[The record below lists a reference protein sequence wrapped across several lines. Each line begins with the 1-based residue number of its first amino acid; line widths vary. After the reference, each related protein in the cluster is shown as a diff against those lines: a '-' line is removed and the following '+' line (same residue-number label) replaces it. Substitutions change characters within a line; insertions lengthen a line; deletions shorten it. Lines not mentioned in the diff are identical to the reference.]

1 MNFLKKLFNGTL
13 LQDIINNF
21 DPYQINEMTRL
32 ELTKEKIKKETKNA
46 TMGKN

>member
-1 MNFLKKLFNGTL
+1 MKKLNLMNFLKKLFNGTL

-32 ELTKEKIKKETKNA
+32 ELTKEKIKKETK
-46 TMGKN
+46 